1 MKNKRKE
8 KKPSKFKEWRQKMKA
23 TPKGR
28 AYLKLI
34 YWAIFFMAL
43 FLFLGITSMLT
54 RNYDPSEIPLE
65 EEKREEESEVVL
77 PTLNEMMQALV
88 NGTYEYT
95 YDIHVGE
102 NSFLFEGTKYLDHEE
117 GYKSYNTTSGNGI
130 IRYYLDEAGTYQL
143 NGDDFVLISNFYEGI
158 NANYLD
164 LEYIF
169 TEMQRIGLEQDLNNA
184 SYPVYTG
191 SDEVNYYLLNVSPEK
206 NQITDISIVSLDGN
220 DTYLLSFSHVGDVLD
235 E

>member
-8 KKPSKFKEWRQKMKA
+8 KKPSNFKEWRQKMKA

-77 PTLNEMMQALV
+77 PTLNEMM
-88 NGTYEYT
+88 
-95 YDIHVGE
+95 
-102 NSFLFEGTKYLDHEE
+102 
-117 GYKSYNTTSGNGI
+117 
-130 IRYYLDEAGTYQL
+130 
-143 NGDDFVLISNFYEGI
+143 
-158 NANYLD
+158 
-164 LEYIF
+164 
-169 TEMQRIGLEQDLNNA
+169 
-184 SYPVYTG
+184 
-191 SDEVNYYLLNVSPEK
+191 
-206 NQITDISIVSLDGN
+206 
-220 DTYLLSFSHVGDVLD
+220 
-235 E
+235 

>member
-28 AYLKLI
+28 AYLKII
-34 YWAIFFMAL
+34 YWEIFFMAL